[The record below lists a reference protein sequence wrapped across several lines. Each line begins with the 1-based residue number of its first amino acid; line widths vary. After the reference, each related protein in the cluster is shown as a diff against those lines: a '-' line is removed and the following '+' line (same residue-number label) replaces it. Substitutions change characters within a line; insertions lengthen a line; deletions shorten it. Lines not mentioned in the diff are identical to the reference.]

1 MYLLSESES
10 DTSHPL
16 LLDISHTDFI
26 YLFSLE
32 TSLEMIP
39 IVITLR
45 TKEKGSEELLEFVED
60 EIQRLETLLNV
71 NITIQ
76 DVERFGKVMY
86 RKE

>member
-1 MYLLSESES
+1 M
-10 DTSHPL
+10 
-16 LLDISHTDFI
+16 LDVSHTDFI

-60 EIQRLETLLNV
+60 EMQRLETQLSV

-76 DVERFGKVMY
+76 DVDRLGKVMY

>member
-1 MYLLSESES
+1 
-10 DTSHPL
+10 
-16 LLDISHTDFI
+16 
-26 YLFSLE
+26 
-32 TSLEMIP
+32 MIP

-60 EIQRLETLLNV
+60 EIQRLESLLNV